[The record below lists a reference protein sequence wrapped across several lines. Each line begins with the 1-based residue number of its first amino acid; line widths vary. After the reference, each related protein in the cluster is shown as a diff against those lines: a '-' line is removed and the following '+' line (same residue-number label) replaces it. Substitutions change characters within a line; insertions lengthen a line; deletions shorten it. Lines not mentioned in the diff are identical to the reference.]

1 MESASKFQMEQS
13 NFDNRESTSTGTRK
27 VISVKDIM
35 KSRFYAVLQYKKNQ
49 VQTEIEDNN
58 DVHDT
63 DIVDDQ
69 DIHSVHDENSLNVKR
84 QKQKYRR

>member
-1 MESASKFQMEQS
+1 
-13 NFDNRESTSTGTRK
+13 
-27 VISVKDIM
+27 M
-35 KSRFYAVLQYKKNQ
+35 KSRFYAVLQHKKNQ

-69 DIHSVHDENSLNVKR
+69 DIHSVHYETGLNVER